1 MILDKISN
9 VQLYADMHPTIVRAL
24 KYLRDTDFTKLPNGR
39 YEVAGSDI
47 FSIVNDYTTKDLE
60 DCRLEAHRKYIDIH
74 FMIQGSELLGY
85 SLFNGQ
91 EPATEYDEEN
101 DFILYC
107 GEKNYLKLEKDMFV
121 IFFPSDLHMP
131 GLIVERPE
139 KVKKAV
145 MKVRVPEINFSQV

>member
-1 MILDKISN
+1 MILDKVDN

-24 KYLRDTDFTKLPNGR
+24 KYLRDTDFTKLQNGR
-39 YEVAGSDI
+39 YEIAGDDI
-47 FSIVNDYTTKDLE
+47 FAMVNDYTTKDLE

-74 FMIQGSELLGY
+74 FVAGGAELIGY

-91 EPATEYDEEN
+91 DPATEYDEAN

-107 GEKNYLKLEKDMFV
+107 GEKNYLKLGENMFV

-131 GLIVERPE
+131 GLIVDKPA
-139 KVKKAV
+139 KVKKV
-145 MKVRVPEINFSQV
+145 VIKVRVPEIIFSQV

>member
-1 MILDKISN
+1 MILDKIEN

-24 KYLRDTDFTKLPNGR
+24 KYLRDTDFSKLQNGKH
-39 YEVAGSDI
+39 EISGDDI

-74 FMIQGSELLGY
+74 FMARGSELIGY

-91 EPATEYDEEN
+91 DPATEYDDAN

-107 GEKNYLKLEKDMFV
+107 GEKNYLKLEEGIFV

-131 GLIVERPE
+131 GLMVGEPV
-139 KVKKAV
+139 KVKKV
-145 MKVRVPEINFSQV
+145 VIKVRLPEINFSQV